1 MDPQKYTAS
10 QFPSRLA
17 SQPSS
22 QTSELPALPSLE
34 HLKKQ
39 AKDLLA
45 SFQSGDT
52 AADERLRQWFPE
64 LPVGQI
70 KLTQAQLVLAREY
83 GFPSWAR
90 FRQAILKA
98 LVERLATYH
107 WSEWR
112 LAAAAR
118 AALVQAGAV
127 GMRAAIEGLSHP
139 EPRVRR
145 GAADFMDHHADD
157 SCVPKLSELALHD
170 PVPYVRRTAVHA
182 LKCQRCKPSPLTADV
197 TPLLARVA
205 QEDSSARVRTE
216 AMGSLDTAQLMRAAQ
231 EDPSPRVRQRAV
243 ASLGTEQL
251 ARAAREDPSPRVRLR
266 ALGALGARLGSVV
279 AQHALEAALHE
290 ETRED
295 VRRAAHL
302 ALKRVSLEYR
312 QLAAERARDASMAQ
326 VSSA

>member
-1 MDPQKYTAS
+1 
-10 QFPSRLA
+10 
-17 SQPSS
+17 
-22 QTSELPALPSLE
+22 
-34 HLKKQ
+34 
-39 AKDLLA
+39 
-45 SFQSGDT
+45 
-52 AADERLRQWFPE
+52 
-64 LPVGQI
+64 
-70 KLTQAQLVLAREY
+70 
-83 GFPSWAR
+83 
-90 FRQAILKA
+90 
-98 LVERLATYH
+98 
-107 WSEWR
+107 
-112 LAAAAR
+112 
-118 AALVQAGAV
+118 
-127 GMRAAIEGLSHP
+127 MRAAIEGLSHP

-295 VRRAAHL
+295 VRRAAHY

-312 QLAAERARDASMAQ
+312 QLADERARAASMAQ
-326 VSSA
+326 VSSV

>member
-1 MDPQKYTAS
+1 MDPQKNTAPQLPS
-10 QFPSRLA
+10 RFPSE
-17 SQPSS
+17 PSG
-22 QTSELPALPSLE
+22 LPALPSLE

-45 SFQSGDT
+45 AYQGGDT
-52 AADERLRQWFPE
+52 GADERLRQWFPD
-64 LPVGQI
+64 LPAGQI
-70 KLTQAQLVLAREY
+70 KLTHAQLVLAREY

-90 FRQAILKA
+90 FRQAVLKA

-295 VRRAAHL
+295 VRRAAHY

-312 QLAAERARDASMAQ
+312 QLADERARDASMAQ